1 MSLAKLRGFKIG
13 LTQMEVSFKNALNL
27 WTILGGLVGFFFA
40 ILGGDFFY
48 AVDTFQSN
56 LNSQD
61 LCN

>member
-1 MSLAKLRGFKIG
+1 
-13 LTQMEVSFKNALNL
+13 MELSFKNALNL
-27 WTILGGLVGFFFA
+27 WTILGGLIGFFLA

-56 LNSQD
+56 LNSED